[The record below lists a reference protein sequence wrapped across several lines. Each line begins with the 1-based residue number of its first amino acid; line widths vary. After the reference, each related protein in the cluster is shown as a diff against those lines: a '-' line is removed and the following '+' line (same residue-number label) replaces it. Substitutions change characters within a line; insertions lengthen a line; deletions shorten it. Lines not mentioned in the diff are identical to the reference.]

1 MEPRTV
7 DLQAQLEGMRRDM
20 DVIRQNVKTIK
31 HRLAYTAGGA
41 VVVLGVL
48 SWIANSRFEQIV
60 ALLAR

>member
-31 HRLAYTAGGA
+31 HRLAYTADGA

-48 SWIANSRFEQIV
+48 AWIANSRFEQIV

>member
-1 MEPRTV
+1 MEPRAV

-31 HRLAYTAGGA
+31 HRLAYLAGGA
-41 VVVLGVL
+41 VVVFGVL
-48 SWIANSRFEQIV
+48 AWIADSRFEQIV

>member
-31 HRLAYTAGGA
+31 HRLAYLAGEPWWYSACWPGSPT
-41 VVVLGVL
+41 VV
-48 SWIANSRFEQIV
+48 SSRS
-60 ALLAR
+60 

>member
-20 DVIRQNVKTIK
+20 DVIRQNVKNIK
-31 HRLAYTAGGA
+31 QRLAYLAGGA

-48 SWIANSRFEQIV
+48 AWIADSRFEQIV

>member
-1 MEPRTV
+1 MEPRAV

-31 HRLAYTAGGA
+31 QRLAYLAGGA

-48 SWIANSRFEQIV
+48 AWIADSRFEQIV

>member
-31 HRLAYTAGGA
+31 HRLAYLAGGA

-48 SWIANSRFEQIV
+48 AWIADSRFEQIV